1 MRKEFVMQ
9 IWQSLLAQMDPEVIK
24 KIDEVHQSVSELD
37 DSIKW
42 ILLLAIVTTLL
53 VLTIF
58 IRQRTVA
65 KNQVNI
71 AEMIKQMNRK

>member
-1 MRKEFVMQ
+1 MQ

-24 KIDEVHQSVSELD
+24 KIEEVHQSVSELD

-71 AEMIKQMNRK
+71 AEMIKQINRK

>member
-1 MRKEFVMQ
+1 MQ

-24 KIDEVHQSVSELD
+24 KIEEVHQSVSELD

>member
-1 MRKEFVMQ
+1 MQ
-9 IWQSLLAQMDPEVIK
+9 IWQSLLAQMDPEVSK
-24 KIDEVHQSVSELD
+24 KIEEVHQSVSKLD

-53 VLTIF
+53 VVTIF

-65 KNQVNI
+65 RNQVNI
-71 AEMIKQMNRK
+71 AEMIKQMNKK

>member
-1 MRKEFVMQ
+1 MQ

>member
-24 KIDEVHQSVSELD
+24 KIEEVHQSVSELD

>member
-1 MRKEFVMQ
+1 MHFL
-9 IWQSLLAQMDPEVIK
+9 QSLVAQTDPEVIK
-24 KIDEVHQSVSELD
+24 KIEEVHQSVSELD

-58 IRQRTVA
+58 IRQRMVA
-65 KNQVNI
+65 RNQVNI

>member
-1 MRKEFVMQ
+1 MQ
-9 IWQSLLAQMDPEVIK
+9 VWQSLLAQMDPEVIK

-58 IRQRTVA
+58 IRQRTIA

>member
-1 MRKEFVMQ
+1 MRKEIVMQ
-9 IWQSLLAQMDPEVIK
+9 IWQSLLAQMDPEVSK
-24 KIDEVHQSVSELD
+24 KIEEVHQSVSEMD

-65 KNQVNI
+65 RNQVNI
-71 AEMIKQMNRK
+71 AEMIKQMNKK

>member
-1 MRKEFVMQ
+1 MQ
-9 IWQSLLAQMDPEVIK
+9 IWQSLLAQVDPEVSK
-24 KIDEVHQSVSELD
+24 KIEEVHQSVSEMD

-65 KNQVNI
+65 RNQVNI
-71 AEMIKQMNRK
+71 AEMIKQMNKK

>member
-1 MRKEFVMQ
+1 MQ
-9 IWQSLLAQMDPEVIK
+9 ILQSLLAQMDPEVIK
-24 KIDEVHQSVSELD
+24 KIEEVHQSVSELD

-58 IRQRTVA
+58 LRQRTVA
-65 KNQVNI
+65 RNQVNI
-71 AEMIKQMNRK
+71 SEMIKQMNRK